1 MHEKLNPVLIELEQ
15 AGHLN
20 QFEKFFT
27 LVEQGN
33 FPMNNICLLLF
44 LDQVEFYSCSNTS
57 LMTYKNEAKVLFWKV
72 GHLIMKGKF
81 LRYCGGHKNLGQL
94 RIGQTTKGFYD
105 PQMAFPNFVVPSMS
119 VLNKVDIGINKA
131 EVKPGPSEVM
141 LEAIS
146 QQDLSAKTFNLSVDG
161 KNVNSCTNTT
171 DGAVDCF
178 GFEPSPTKEEI
189 LNRKSYELGLV
200 GKLKNYARD
209 LEVRYKILIHTTH
222 SILSGRVKDLRET
235 IVKKKYSL
243 KKVMDKVVESAWRK
257 SKFQLVISH
266 IKTRIYQCENAVD
279 ECLNEISELI
289 KLSASV
295 NKRDGF
301 IGDGTI
307 SLDMQENYE
316 CLVSDST
323 ICSEDIDR
331 GDYGKVKQ
339 RSKQWKDSREKIP
352 VTGSAAFTAQSLAT
366 DMRRLFLFNVATV
379 VLFPYF

>member
-1 MHEKLNPVLIELEQ
+1 MEYTGQNQGRQEKTYHPT
-15 AGHLN
+15 HT
-20 QFEKFFT
+20 FRRS
-27 LVEQGN
+27 
-33 FPMNNICLLLF
+33 F
-44 LDQVEFYSCSNTS
+44 L
-57 LMTYKNEAKVLFWKV
+57 
-72 GHLIMKGKF
+72 
-81 LRYCGGHKNLGQL
+81 
-94 RIGQTTKGFYD
+94 
-105 PQMAFPNFVVPSMS
+105 
-119 VLNKVDIGINKA
+119 
-131 EVKPGPSEVM
+131 
-141 LEAIS
+141 
-146 QQDLSAKTFNLSVDG
+146 
-161 KNVNSCTNTT
+161 NTT

-339 RSKQWKDSREKIP
+339 RSKQWKEIREKIP